1 MSKPKNEALRIAEA
15 AEVLGMSKK
24 QVRSNVP
31 ESFRTVA
38 GHRMFWLY
46 DLLNWKAEN
55 SGGQGATNA
64 AKKSKTPCR
73 KRQGVI
79 DFLKDA
85 PDWD

>member
-1 MSKPKNEALRIAEA
+1 MPKPKNEALRIAEA
-15 AEVLGMSKK
+15 AEILGMSKK

-46 DLLNWKAEN
+46 DLIAWKAEH
-55 SGGQGATNA
+55 SCSVPVGS
-64 AKKSKTPCR
+64 KKSKTPLAR
-73 KRQGVI
+73 RAKGVI
-79 DFLKDA
+79 DFLRDA